1 VLCVQRR
8 QGALQGLNC
17 VGPLGG
23 QVLGGSA
30 TGPLKLQ
37 GVLELSNPVINRLTT
52 PGLVLLFLVG

>member
-1 VLCVQRR
+1 MRAQRR
-8 QGALQGLNC
+8 QGAFQALDR

-37 GVLELSNPVINRLTT
+37 GVL
-52 PGLVLLFLVG
+52 